1 MAEAPGCSEKSAN
14 LPASSNIGIRQPAR
28 PPTPVDCGKPTPV
41 KCSAERGPPAK
52 LPEPVAIEAE
62 VPKVTAAPV
71 EVAPPNRGPAKC
83 KQLAVNGKTFSV
95 MKALGHGGSS
105 VVYQVL
111 NAAMDDIFALKVVRL
126 DCVDKETAEGF
137 LNEVR
142 LLQQL
147 QGLPRVVRLLEL
159 YDDEYL
165 K

>member
-1 MAEAPGCSEKSAN
+1 
-14 LPASSNIGIRQPAR
+14 
-28 PPTPVDCGKPTPV
+28 
-41 KCSAERGPPAK
+41 
-52 LPEPVAIEAE
+52 
-62 VPKVTAAPV
+62 
-71 EVAPPNRGPAKC
+71 
-83 KQLAVNGKTFSV
+83 